1 MPRFYIHTRIPSAAK
16 PLLLVPA
23 AEVETFFSEINT
35 ELKMQ
40 LRFPDAEVNRH
51 FVLSFDQEG
60 IPRPRYLGLIKSKQ
74 DLEELEN
81 KIPDPGPNSEEA
93 IDPRLMESFREK
105 MEAAVRAGKRNSKVS
120 KETRKQQRIVAKGM
134 MSNQL
139 KRARCYLGLRPRT
152 TVLKDPAS
160 LEHADW
166 NQYQKALE
174 KHENAKIAM
183 YKNIDLTN
191 PTPNNFHRNIV
202 FISIDVECYERGH
215 HIITEIGISTLDT
228 KDLYGLAPGQGGVD
242 WMKKIRVRH
251 FRIKEAS
258 HLANSDFVSGCA
270 DGFQRE
276 FGVTEWVSIKDARE
290 AVASCFRHPFS
301 AFGRSDDHIQTPNDD
316 GSAKNAHKSPPNSG
330 EPNKVDNTERTII
343 LVGHDIKADID
354 YLSTIG
360 YDVSSQPNILEALD
374 TADLYRAYMREH
386 QTRKLG
392 NVLLAFDLAGYNLH
406 NAVSFLLI
414 LTLPFSHDRMSSYAS
429 QGSSHRPNSY
439 GG

>member
-1 MPRFYIHTRIPSAAK
+1 MPRFYIHTRIPSASAT
-16 PLLLVPA
+16 LLLLPA
-23 AEVETFFSEINT
+23 AEVEAFFSEINT

-40 LRFPDAEVNRH
+40 LGFPDTEANRH

-60 IPRPRYLGLIKSKQ
+60 SPRPRYLGRIKSKQ
-74 DLEELEN
+74 DLEELET
-81 KIPDPGPNSEEA
+81 KIPDPGPDSEDA
-93 IDPRLMESFREK
+93 IHPRLMESFREK
-105 MEAAVRAGKRNSKVS
+105 MEAAVRAGKRSSKVS
-120 KETRKQQRIVAKGM
+120 KETRKQQRIVAKGIM
-134 MSNQL
+134 CSQL

-174 KHENAKIAM
+174 KHEKAKGAM
-183 YKNIDLTN
+183 YKNIDLTK
-191 PTPNNFHRNIV
+191 PTPNDFHRNIV

-215 HIITEIGISTLDT
+215 HILTEIGISTLDT
-228 KDLYGLAPGQGGVD
+228 KDLHGLAPGQGGVD
-242 WMKKIRVRH
+242 WMEKIRVRH

-270 DGFQRE
+270 DGFRKE
-276 FGVTEWVSIKDARE
+276 FGVSEWISIKDARE
-290 AVASCFRHPFS
+290 AVASCFSHPFS
-301 AFGRSDDHIQTPNDD
+301 AFERSDDHIETTNDD
-316 GSAKNAHKSPPNSG
+316 GSAKNTHKTLSNNG
-330 EPNKVDNTERTII
+330 ERNKVDNIERTII

-360 YDVSSQPNILEALD
+360 CDVSSQPNILEALD
-374 TADLYRAYMREH
+374 TAELFRAYMREH

-414 LTLPFSHDRMSSYAS
+414 LTLLFSLNRMSPFAS
-429 QGSSHRPNSY
+429 QGCHRPFFH
-439 GG
+439 GP

>member
-1 MPRFYIHTRIPSAAK
+1 MPRFYIHTRIPSASN

-23 AEVETFFSEINT
+23 AEVEAFFSEINT
-35 ELKMQ
+35 ELNLQ
-40 LRFPDAEVNRH
+40 LGFPVTEANRH
-51 FVLSFDQEG
+51 FVLGFDQEG
-60 IPRPRYLGLIKSKQ
+60 SPRPRYLGRIKSKQ
-74 DLEELEN
+74 DLERLET

-93 IDPRLMESFREK
+93 IDPHLMESFREK
-105 MEAAVRAGKRNSKVS
+105 MEVAVRAGKRSSKVS
-120 KETRKQQRIVAKGM
+120 KETRKQQRIAAKEM
-134 MSNQL
+134 MCSQL

-160 LEHADW
+160 LEHANW
-166 NQYQKALE
+166 NQYQEALE
-174 KHENAKIAM
+174 KHEKARSAM
-183 YKNIDLTN
+183 YKSIDLTK

-202 FISIDVECYERGH
+202 FISLDVECYERGH
-215 HIITEIGISTLDT
+215 HILTEIGIATLDT
-228 KDLYGLAPGQGGVD
+228 NDLHGLAPGQGGVA

-276 FGVTEWVSIKDARE
+276 FGVTEWISIKDARE

-301 AFGRSDDHIQTPNDD
+301 AFERSDDHTEQPKDD
-316 GSAKNAHKSPPNSG
+316 GSAKNAHKTPTNSG

-360 YDVSSQPNILEALD
+360 YDVSSQSNILEALD
-374 TADLYRAYMREH
+374 TADLFRCYMHEH

-406 NAVSFLLI
+406 NAVSFHLI
-414 LTLPFSHDRMSSYAS
+414 LTLPFPLDRISSCSS
-429 QGSSHRPNSY
+429 QESSHRTSSH
-439 GG
+439 GT